1 MTRAPFLRSLAL
13 LVLVAVTPLSA
24 LSEPL
29 PDAVRVRLA
38 ATIAEFFEGAGPPA
52 VTVLVDRHGETVF
65 EMSIGMADVAEK
77 RAADVDSVYSIGS
90 ITKSFTALAT
100 LQLVEGGQL
109 GLDDTVGKWLVDYTG
124 PARDVTVAQLLDHT
138 SGIPNYTEDRE
149 LYPRLRRDAWTRP
162 AMVANFAS
170 LPLAFTPGS
179 RWSYTNSGYYLLGL
193 IIEKVS
199 GLDYYDYL
207 QRQVFAPLG
216 MSHTYSGDD
225 RLVIPG
231 RVRGYQG
238 RGATLT
244 QAPPWHYLVPF
255 SAGSLLSTAND
266 LARYRRGVFTSAQF
280 SPALRELVTRT
291 RPLSDG
297 TPNLYTLGGL
307 VSSDFGGHRKW
318 SHSGEIFGFHSNHA
332 YYPDEDLTIIV
343 LTNRMGL
350 MPSPVSLEHKLARIL
365 LDMPPPNRTPLSLT
379 PAELARFTGDYE
391 LRPFQ
396 FGPPRYTV
404 AVENGSLVVKIGGPE
419 APGMPLVPVGDRQ
432 FVSALD
438 DEWTFEFT
446 RPRGGGPATGFTMSV
461 ADGRLSGYRVP
472 H

>member
-1 MTRAPFLRSLAL
+1 MIRTPLIRACAVLAL
-13 LVLVAVTPLSA
+13 AVVAPQSVLA
-24 LSEPL
+24 EPL
-29 PDAVRVRLA
+29 PDGTRVQLA
-38 ATIAEFFEGAGPPA
+38 ATIAEFYESAGPPA
-52 VTVLVDRHGETVF
+52 VTVLVDRRGETVF

-77 RAADVDSVYSIGS
+77 RAADGESVYAIGS

-100 LQLVEGGQL
+100 LQLVEGDQL
-109 GLDDTVGKWLVDYTG
+109 RLDDTVGKWLTDYTG
-124 PARDVTVAQLLDHT
+124 PGRDVTIAQLLDHT
-138 SGIPNYTEDRE
+138 SGIPNYTDDRK
-149 LYPRLRRDAWTRP
+149 LYPRLQRDAWTRP
-162 AMVANFAS
+162 AMVANFAA
-170 LPLAFTPGS
+170 LPLSFAPGS

-199 GLDYYDYL
+199 GLDYYEYL
-207 QRQVFAPLG
+207 QRHVFAPLG
-216 MSHTYSGDD
+216 MDRTYSGDD
-225 RLVIPG
+225 AAVIPA
-231 RVRGYQG
+231 RARGYRG

-255 SAGSLLSTAND
+255 AAGSLLSTAQD

-280 SPALRELVTRT
+280 SPTLRELVTRT
-291 RPLSDG
+291 RPLADG
-297 TPNLYTLGGL
+297 TPNLYALGGL
-307 VSSDFGGHRKW
+307 VVGEFGGRRKW

-365 LDMPPPNRTPLSLT
+365 LDVPRPARTPVSLT
-379 PAELARFTGDYE
+379 PAQLARFTGDYE
-391 LRPFQ
+391 LRPFL

-404 AVENGSLVVKIGGPE
+404 ALESGALVLKIGGPE
-419 APGMPLVPVGDRQ
+419 AEGLPLLPVGDGL

-438 DEWTFEFT
+438 DEWTVEFNL
-446 RPRGGGPATGFTMSV
+446 PRGREPATSFTMSV
-461 ADGRLSGYRVP
+461 ADGRLSGYRTS